1 MKLARLVR
9 IAAIALL
16 IFPSCSFAQS
26 AEVRDTVFACQ
37 NDDREPSAWYV
48 GPYEGYDS
56 NLSGADIARDMLCAS
71 AFKDLY
77 YPRGFVTVFGSSRIK
92 EYLPPQKPS
101 GEFISLSETAQAK
114 EFNQTYAYIKTFS
127 YLWSKSYKNQYPI
140 LTGAGPGIMEAAS
153 RGAHEAGLSIGY
165 TTYYGPPAPGSSN
178 GQTDVPSFHKYNKNE
193 VITDSGLIF
202 SSVSAR
208 ETSMIIHSAAAVFAP
223 GGSGTEWEI
232 FQTLEM
238 IKSKQLGG
246 IPLFFVGEMSHWQSL
261 LNRLEDM
268 KRRGV
273 ISEGEISINFAECPE
288 DLKNQIALNLKLVSE
303 IPDSSIACK
312 KRSTYEIESL
322 KELRLLQ

>member
-1 MKLARLVR
+1 MRLAVVVRLAPVLC
-9 IAAIALL
+9 LL
-16 IFPSCSFAQS
+16 PLCSFAQS
-26 AEVRDTVFACQ
+26 TAGPDNLFACP
-37 NDDREPSAWYV
+37 NDAREPNAWYV

-71 AFKDLY
+71 SFKDLQ

-101 GEFISLSETAQAK
+101 GEFISFSEAAQTT
-114 EFNQTYAYIKTFS
+114 EFNETYAYIKTFA
-127 YLWSKSYKNQYPI
+127 YLWSKDYKNEFPI

-165 TTYYGPPAPGSSN
+165 TTYYGPPASGSSH
-178 GQTDVPSFHKYNKNE
+178 GQSDVPSFHKRNKTE
-193 VITDSGLIF
+193 VITDNGLIF

-208 ETSMIIHSAAAVFAP
+208 ETAMIIHSAAAVFAP

-238 IKSKQLGG
+238 IKSKQLAS
-246 IPLFFVGEMSHWQSL
+246 IPLFFVGEKSHWQSL

-268 KRRGV
+268 KKRGV
-273 ISEGEISINFAECPE
+273 ISEGEISINFAQCPE
-288 DLKNQIALNLKLVSE
+288 DLKNQISLKLKLVAA
-303 IPDSSIACK
+303 IPDPSIACK
-312 KRSTYEIESL
+312 KQSMYEMTSL
-322 KELRLLQ
+322 RELQLLP